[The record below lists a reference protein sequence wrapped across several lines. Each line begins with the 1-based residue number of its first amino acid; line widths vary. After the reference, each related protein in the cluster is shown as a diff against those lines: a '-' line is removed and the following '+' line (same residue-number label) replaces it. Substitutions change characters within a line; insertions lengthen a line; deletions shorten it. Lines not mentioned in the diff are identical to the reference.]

1 MEHVENVMLSMT
13 DLEKVGWSKELLY
26 RIAHMKDTP
35 FFRSSPRGKFYV
47 MESNLKEFVKTRRV
61 GK

>member
-1 MEHVENVMLSMT
+1 MT
-13 DLEKVGWSKELLY
+13 QQMKTISQLIAEGWSKELIY

-35 FFRSSPRGKFYV
+35 FFRTSPKGKFYV
-47 MESNLKEFVKTRRV
+47 VESNLREFISTRRV